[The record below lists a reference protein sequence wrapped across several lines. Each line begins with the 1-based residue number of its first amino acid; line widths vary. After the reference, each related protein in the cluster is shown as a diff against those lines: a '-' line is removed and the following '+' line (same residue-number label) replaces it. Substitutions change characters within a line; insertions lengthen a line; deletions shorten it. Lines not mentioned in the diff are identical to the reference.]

1 MKETLISFL
10 ENVAKGMYGATKLT
24 HDDVTNFWE
33 CAKQFEIEE
42 ITDYY
47 WEWNSSLANNVTIEM
62 KELEDFIFSTIKP
75 YN

>member
-10 ENVAKGMYGATKLT
+10 ENVAKGMYGTTKLT

-47 WEWNSSLANNVTIEM
+47 WEWHSSLASNAAEM
-62 KELEDFIFSTIKP
+62 TELEDFIFSTIKS